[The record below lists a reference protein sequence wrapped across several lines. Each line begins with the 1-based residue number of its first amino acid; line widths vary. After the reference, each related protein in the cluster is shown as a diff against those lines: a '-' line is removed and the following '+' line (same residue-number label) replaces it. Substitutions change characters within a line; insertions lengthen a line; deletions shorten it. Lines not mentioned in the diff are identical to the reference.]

1 MVDVFLSYASEDRG
15 KAEPFVAVLERQ
27 GWSVWW
33 DMRIPPGEDYESF
46 IKQRLDS
53 ARCVIVLWSR
63 HSTASRWV
71 RAEAASAADRG
82 VLVNALINGVELPLS
97 VRTIQAARLT
107 DWDGRSP
114 HPELDRL
121 LAAVADR
128 LGTTTVQVEPPPPS
142 PRWKRWLLVV
152 AVSAHAAAGLAL
164 VLMRVSATEIRL
176 DLQASEVGFASLT
189 PQPLLA
195 DPMRVARLGA
205 SGLAG
210 IDLPLGGAP
219 GTHPS
224 HGASLLITAIDGPSA
239 DRQGEIYFDQLSLR
253 AGTQVSLRTTDVGGE
268 YRLSLGEGVPEVG
281 ASVKGSVQ
289 VVVPQRLNQ
298 RIDLAYP
305 RRVGLHPDAGVVD
318 LEFRLP
324 DEYPRTFSPRLAVK
338 DLRVSRIELF
348 DGEPT
353 VVSTVLGGRLFFVTL
368 GQEGP
373 ALDRGAMLR
382 FERSEGE
389 IEGLTPSESKVVLR
403 FSGRVKAMTLG
414 SGASTENLMPT
425 WLDWVLAHRS
435 LKILGDAYLALLAVT
450 AATVRW
456 WRKVAPW
463 LARS

>member
-27 GWSVWW
+27 KWSVWW

-46 IKQRLDS
+46 IKQRLDA

-71 RAEAASAADRG
+71 RAEADSAADRR

-107 DWDGRSP
+107 DWDGSSP

-128 LGTTTVQVEPPPPS
+128 LGTQSVQAVAPAPPP
-142 PRWKRWLLVV
+142 PRWKRWLLVA
-152 AVSAHAAAGLAL
+152 AVSAHVAAALAL
-164 VLMRVSATEIRL
+164 VFVRVSATEIRL
-176 DLQASEVGFASLT
+176 DLQTTDVGFASST
-189 PQPLLA
+189 QQPFIT
-195 DPMRVARLGA
+195 DPLRVASLGV

-210 IDLPLGGAP
+210 IDLPQVQSP
-219 GTHPS
+219 GIRPYHES
-224 HGASLLITAIDGPSA
+224 SLLVTAMAAPTTGDAGA
-239 DRQGEIYFDQLSLR
+239 IYVDPLSLR
-253 AGTQVSLRTTDVGGE
+253 AGSQVSLRRTDVADE
-268 YRLSLGEGVPEVG
+268 YRLSLQNAPELG
-281 ASVKGSVQ
+281 ASVQGSIRMVI
-289 VVVPQRLNQ
+289 PQQLDEQ
-298 RIDLAYP
+298 IDLGHP
-305 RRVGLHPDAGVVD
+305 RRVGLHPDSGVVD
-318 LEFRLP
+318 LDLSLP
-324 DEYPRTFSPRLAVK
+324 DAYPRPFAPRLAVN
-338 DLRVSRIELF
+338 DLRLYRIDRF
-348 DGEPT
+348 DGEPA

-368 GQEGP
+368 GEEGR
-373 ALDRGAMLR
+373 ALERGAMIR
-382 FERSEGE
+382 FERSVGE
-389 IEGLTPSESKVVLR
+389 IEGLQPSGGKVVLR
-403 FSGRVKAMTLG
+403 FSGRVNAMSLG

-435 LKILGDAYLALLAVT
+435 LKILGDVYLVLLAVT